1 LPALKNNNCPSAPK
15 GLITLI
21 SEMIMRNKAKPRRR
35 GAKPYTRGE
44 LNKLIDILCHPL
56 FQENPGF
63 ILIAR
68 LITQAE
74 MGILAALTPNSRFMP
89 AHRELR
95 PTTTIHDRRCPA
107 YLTMLRAL
115 HAARKTDIQLIQHYL
130 GKRLEPLTNPIGS
143 FLLAK
148 NNKLPFS
155 KKNS

>member
-1 LPALKNNNCPSAPK
+1 VKKP
-15 GLITLI
+15 
-21 SEMIMRNKAKPRRR
+21 KPRRKA
-35 GAKPYTRGE
+35 AKPYTKGE
-44 LNKLIDILCHPL
+44 LNKLIDTLCHPI
-56 FQENPGF
+56 FQENPSF
-63 ILIAR
+63 ILIDR

-74 MGILAALTPNSRFMP
+74 MGIFVALTPNSRFMP

-95 PTTTIHDRRCPA
+95 PTTPIHDRRCPA

-115 HAARKTDIQLIQHYL
+115 HAARKTDIQLIQQYL
-130 GKRLEPLTNPIGS
+130 GKRLEPLTNPIG